1 MDSQT
6 ASANPPTKTP
16 VVRGARAC
24 TVCRQAKMKCVGAED
39 GTKRCQRCQRSG
51 AECVFEK
58 HRRGRKPG
66 SKLSEASKMLRR
78 LEKGL
83 NNAKAKQPSNAGL
96 SQASTSAGSFTQDS
110 PPSGPS
116 YAGPSGNGSLSGH
129 QSDDDQMDE
138 DEDDRPD
145 EALYPANVIRTAQR
159 SSFLDIVMNKEPTE
173 NSPSRGSPT
182 DRSTHAPHKQ
192 PSQSPT
198 RSQVSPLPKP
208 PSSLPNAPKDPVSA
222 GIIPEEEVSTFFD
235 LFFLRLNP
243 FINLFDPA
251 LHSPSYVRSRS
262 PFLFT
267 TMLMAICKFFRPAA
281 YPAVKQLA
289 DEWCVYTFSEM
300 QESVEIVQA
309 FACMTYWKEAGE
321 KKTWYYIGMASRM
334 AIALRLNRQ
343 VRQLSET
350 ELQMLERRN
359 KERTYLVLFVHDRS
373 LSMQT
378 GNAWMLQEDELVQ
391 RCRSWHEE
399 GPLRRETRPEDVI
412 VAAFTHLRLIG
423 SRATDAMYNHNRTT
437 LVESELIKLNAELD
451 EWINVWDMEMRKCEC
466 TKLLYEGRIFSLCSA
481 APLSDPFHV
490 SFLSFFQSHV
500 RLFLNTFG
508 LNPKMEMGR
517 SPSSSEAVH
526 QCFKSARTN
535 LSIVSKDFAGTHVL
549 RYGQESIT
557 VMSAYA
563 AIVLLRLLRNPSAIA
578 QLGVGAGEIYSIVNK
593 AADAYEGAGHV
604 TGSAVDSAACHARFL
619 RRLVSM
625 DQERARQQAD
635 QNGYRQEGVPPSF
648 AGGLPPLRSSVGMS
662 MPPMHH
668 YPMSRDPAQHPQLAP
683 LSIPGSSSHG
693 MQHFP
698 SSSHSGY
705 PVPAPHN
712 AANRGI
718 SSYGALQPM
727 SESDDTYFE
736 YMLNEVGSAGEAF
749 FSRTNGTPPSASG
762 YMGGGV
768 SDYGYGHAGS
778 YRDQPPMPTYGAHDH
793 GRPTLPPMQS
803 FTNGFGGSR

>member
-1 MDSQT
+1 MDSQP

-96 SQASTSAGSFTQDS
+96 SQASTSAASFSQDS

-159 SSFLDIVMNKEPTE
+159 SSFLDIVMNKDPADH
-173 NSPSRGSPT
+173 SPPHGSPV
-182 DRSTHAPHKQ
+182 DRASHAPHKQ

-198 RSQVSPLPKP
+198 RSQGSPLPKP
-208 PSSLPNAPKDPVSA
+208 SSSFFPHPPKTPVEA
-222 GIIPEEEVSTFFD
+222 GIILEEEVATFFD

-251 LHSPSYVRSRS
+251 LHSASYVRSRS

-267 TMLMAICKFFRPAA
+267 TMLMAICKFFRPAS

-309 FACMTYWKEAGE
+309 LACMTYWKEAGD

-343 VRQLSET
+343 SRQLNET
-350 ELQMLERRN
+350 ELQMRERRN

-423 SRATDAMYNHNRTT
+423 SHATDAMYNHNRTT

-451 EWINVWDMEMRKCEC
+451 DWISIWESEMHK
-466 TKLLYEGRIFSLCSA
+466 S
-481 APLSDPFHV
+481 PLADPFHV
-490 SFLSFFQSHV
+490 SFLLFFQSHV

-517 SPSSSEAVH
+517 SPSSSEAVR
-526 QCFKSARTN
+526 QCLNSARTN
-535 LSIVSKDFAGTHVL
+535 LAIVSKEFAGTHVL

-563 AIVLLRLLRNPSAIA
+563 AIVLLRLLRNPSAII
-578 QLGVGAGEIYSIVNK
+578 QPGVGAEEIYSIINK

-625 DQERARQQAD
+625 DQERARQQVD
-635 QNGYRQEGVPPSF
+635 HTGYRQEGVPPSF

-662 MPPMHH
+662 MPPMHQ
-668 YPMSRDPAQHPQLAP
+668 YPLARDPAQHPQLAP
-683 LSIPGSSSHG
+683 LSIPGSSSQG

-698 SSSHSGY
+698 SSSHGGY
-705 PVPAPHN
+705 PVGAPPHV
-712 AANRGI
+712 ANRGV

-749 FSRTNGTPPSASG
+749 FSRTNGTPPSAPG
-762 YMGGGV
+762 YVGGAM
-768 SDYGYGHAGS
+768 SDFGYGHAGH
-778 YRDQPPMPTYGAHDH
+778 YRDHPPIPTFGGHAH
-793 GRPTLPPMQS
+793 GRPTLPPMQ
-803 FTNGFGGSR
+803 FANGFDGSR

>member
-1 MDSQT
+1 
-6 ASANPPTKTP
+6 
-16 VVRGARAC
+16 
-24 TVCRQAKMKCVGAED
+24 MKCVGAED

-51 AECVFEK
+51 AECIFEK

-83 NNAKAKQPSNAGL
+83 NNAKAKQPANAV
-96 SQASTSAGSFTQDS
+96 SQPSSSAPPFGQES
-110 PPSGPS
+110 PSSGPS
-116 YAGPSGNGSLSGH
+116 YPGPSGNGSHSGH

-138 DEDDRPD
+138 DEEDRPD
-145 EALYPANVIRTAQR
+145 EGALYPASLIRTAQR
-159 SSFLDIVMNKEPTE
+159 SSFLDIVMNKEPAEHT
-173 NSPSRGSPT
+173 PPHGSPT
-182 DRSTHAPHKQ
+182 DRSSHIPHKQ

-198 RSQVSPLPKP
+198 RSQASPLPKP
-208 PSSLPNAPKDPVSA
+208 SSNLFPNALKDPVSA
-222 GIIPEEEVSTFFD
+222 GIIPEEEVATFFD

-267 TMLMAICKFFRPAA
+267 TMLMAICKFFRPAS

-289 DEWCVYTFSEM
+289 DQWCVYTFSEM

-343 VRQLSET
+343 SRQMHET

-378 GNAWMLQEDELVQ
+378 GNAWMLQEDDLVQ

-437 LVESELIKLNAELD
+437 LVESELVKLNAELD
-451 EWINVWDMEMRKCEC
+451 EWINVWDMEMRK
-466 TKLLYEGRIFSLCSA
+466 S
-481 APLSDPFHV
+481 PLADPFHV
-490 SFLSFFQSHV
+490 SFLLFFQSHV

-508 LNPKMEMGR
+508 LNSKIEMGSR
-517 SPSSSEAVH
+517 SPSSSEAVR

-563 AIVLLRLLRNPSAIA
+563 AIVLLRLLRNPSAIV
-578 QLGVGAGEIYSIVNK
+578 QLGMSAEEIYSIVNK

-604 TGSAVDSAACHARFL
+604 TGSAVDSAAYHARFL

-625 DQERARQQAD
+625 DQERARHHAD
-635 QNGYRQEGVPPSF
+635 QNGYRQEGVPSSF

-662 MPPMHH
+662 MPSMHQ
-668 YPMSRDPAQHPQLAP
+668 YPLSRDPAQHPQLAP
-683 LSIPGSSSHG
+683 LTIPGSSSQG

-698 SSSHSGY
+698 SSAHSGY
-705 PVPAPHN
+705 PVGPSQN
-712 AANRGI
+712 MTGRGM

-727 SESDDTYFE
+727 SESDHDYFE

-749 FSRTNGTPPSASG
+749 FSRTNGTPSAAPGG
-762 YMGGGV
+762 YMGSAV
-768 SDYGYGHAGS
+768 SEFGYGHAGS
-778 YRDQPPMPTYGAHDH
+778 YRDQPPMQTYGTHEH

-803 FTNGFGGSR
+803 FANGFDGSR